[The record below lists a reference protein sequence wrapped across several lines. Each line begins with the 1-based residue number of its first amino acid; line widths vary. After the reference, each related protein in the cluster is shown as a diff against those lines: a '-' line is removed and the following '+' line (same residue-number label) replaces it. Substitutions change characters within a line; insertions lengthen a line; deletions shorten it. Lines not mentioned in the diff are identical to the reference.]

1 MNLPEFIYD
10 IIEFTV
16 EGEVYETEL
25 FEQLEILSVKEEEH
39 TGIGLFVYFNHS
51 KELEKHKAN
60 YKCAEKNVDGDP
72 IYDITKILLVNDNVK
87 VLADTTVHITNGI
100 IDCVEIWNKIG
111 PFPEGELI
119 TYELKR
125 LPNG

>member
-16 EGEVYETEL
+16 EGEAFETEL

-51 KELEKHKAN
+51 EELENLKAN
-60 YKCAEKNVDGDP
+60 YKCTEKNVDGDP
-72 IYDITKILLVNDNVK
+72 IYDITKILLVNDSVK